1 MAIEHS
7 AGTSAA
13 RDFPAELPKTYDPGA
28 VEQKWYRFWE
38 EGGYFKP
45 RMVAGRRPFVIS
57 MPPPNVTGA
66 LHLGHAITAT
76 IEDIMI
82 RYHRM
87 AGDPTL
93 WVPGEDHAGI
103 ATQTVVER
111 LLAAEGT
118 DRHQLGRE
126 RFLERVWQW
135 VQTYKHRIQDQHR
148 RLGASCDWSRE
159 RFTMDEGLSKAVRE
173 VFVRLYEEG
182 LIYRG
187 ERIINWCPRCMSA
200 ISDLEVEHEDTPGK
214 LWYVRYPLKPVEP
227 PLGQQGDEAS
237 ITVAT
242 TRPETILGDTAV
254 AVNPR
259 DERYAGLVGRTA
271 ILPALGREIPIIAD
285 KAVDP
290 AFGTGA
296 VKVTPA
302 HDPTD
307 FEIGNRHDLP
317 RVQVIG
323 FDARMTAEAGPYAGQ
338 DRYEARQ
345 NLLADLERAGLLVK
359 AEDYTIPL
367 GHCSRCDTVI
377 EPLIS
382 KQWFIKML
390 PLATPAL
397 GAVRYGQVR
406 IVPERFTKIYT
417 DWLENIHDWNISRQ
431 LWWGHRI
438 PAWYCADC
446 AEMVVAREDPAS
458 CPRCGSARLEQD
470 PDVLDTWFS
479 SWLWP
484 FSTLGWPEDT
494 ADLRTFYPTSVM
506 ETGYDIIFFW
516 VARMIMAGIH
526 FLGTP
531 PFHTVYLH
539 GLIRDQYG
547 EKMSK
552 SKGNVVDPL
561 EVMDEYGTD
570 ALRFTLATS
579 STPGNDMKLVPD
591 RIVGNRNFANK
602 IWNAARFVL
611 LQTQAK
617 WGEDPGNEGSAS
629 DPGPEGPGPGM
640 DVAFQLG
647 DPGDE
652 WPEIANGVEESRR
665 ILALKDQGRDAGGR
679 SLLLQGEAVFDL
691 EALYRR
697 DGGSWTLA
705 DRWIVSRAQ
714 RLTREV
720 TRLIEEYQFG
730 EAGRQI
736 FEFFWSEYCDWYL
749 EIAKVQIQ
757 GEQDDPGPRGP
768 GQGDRR
774 RATADLL
781 RALLDRS
788 MRLLHPFMPF
798 VTEEVW
804 QHLYAGVRAR
814 PAEALIVA
822 PWPEASSAQEDAAA
836 EADFA
841 LLQTIITRIRDARAQ
856 MRVEPGRRI
865 PVILATGEQAGLLER
880 QGPLIAALARTQPPR
895 VEREMVTKPEQAMS
909 LLAGT
914 IAIYLPLAGM
924 IDLTK
929 EIARLDREI
938 GAAEQEIERGERMLA
953 NASFTSR
960 AKPEVVQKERE
971 KLEANRERLARL
983 REQRGELGDGR

>member
-1 MAIEHS
+1 MAIEHPV
-7 AGTSAA
+7 GTSST
-13 RDFPAELPKTYDPGA
+13 RDFKAELPKTYDPHA
-28 VEQKWYRFWE
+28 VEQKWYQFWE
-38 EGGYFKP
+38 EQGYFKP
-45 RMVAGRRPFVIS
+45 RMVEGRRPFVIS

-87 AGDPTL
+87 IGDPTL

-103 ATQTVVER
+103 ATQAVVER
-111 LLAAEGT
+111 LLASEGT

-126 RFLERVWQW
+126 RFLERVWDW

-159 RFTMDEGLSKAVRE
+159 RFTMDEGLSRAVRE

-214 LWYVRYPLKPVEP
+214 LWYVRYRLKPVEP
-227 PLGQQGDEAS
+227 ASSSTPSFRRETSTENQEQQSAEY
-237 ITVAT
+237 IVVAT

-254 AVNPR
+254 AVNPK
-259 DERYAGLVGRTA
+259 DSRYRALVGRTA
-271 ILPALGREIPIIAD
+271 ILPMLGREIPIIAD
-285 KAVDP
+285 EAVDP
-290 AFGTGA
+290 RFGTGA

-302 HDPTD
+302 HDPVD
-307 FEIGNRHDLP
+307 FEIGNRHNLP
-317 RVQVIG
+317 RIQVIG

-338 DRYEARQ
+338 DRYEAREH
-345 NLLADLERAGLLVK
+345 LLADLEHEGLLVK

-367 GHCSRCDTVI
+367 GRCSRCDTVV

-382 KQWFIKML
+382 KQWFVKME
-390 PLATPAL
+390 PLATPAI
-397 GAVRYGQVR
+397 GAVRYGLVR
-406 IVPERFTKIYT
+406 IVPERFTKIYL
-417 DWLENIHDWNISRQ
+417 DWLEHIHDWNISRQ

-438 PAWYCADC
+438 PAWYCSDC
-446 AEMVVAREDPAS
+446 GEMVVARADPLS
-458 CPRCGSARLEQD
+458 CRKCGSTRLEQD

-494 ADLRTFYPTSVM
+494 PDLRTFYPTSVL

-516 VARMIMAGIH
+516 VARMVMAGIH
-526 FLGTP
+526 FLGAP

-552 SKGNVVDPL
+552 SKGNVIDPL

-611 LQTQAK
+611 LQDLSPQHEQESAA
-617 WGEDPGNEGSAS
+617 EGTERPAREAAAIP
-629 DPGPEGPGPGM
+629 D
-640 DVAFQLG
+640 L
-647 DPGDE
+647 DE
-652 WPEIANGVEESRR
+652 
-665 ILALKDQGRDAGGR
+665 
-679 SLLLQGEAVFDL
+679 
-691 EALYRR
+691 LYYR
-697 DGGSWTLA
+697 DGESWTLA
-705 DRWIVSRAQ
+705 DRWIASRAQ

-749 EIAKVQIQ
+749 EIAKVQLQ
-757 GEQDDPGPRGP
+757 EGSE
-768 GQGDRR
+768 RR
-774 RATADLL
+774 QVTLDLL

-804 QHLYAGVRAR
+804 QHLYAGVHER
-814 PAEALIVA
+814 PAEALIIA
-822 PWPEASSAQEDAAA
+822 PWPVASPEQEDPAA
-836 EADFA
+836 EEAFT
-841 LLQTIITRIRDARAQ
+841 LLQEIITRIRDARAQ
-856 MRVEPGRRI
+856 MGVEPARRI
-865 PVILATGEQAGLLER
+865 PVILAAGDHAELLER
-880 QGPLIAALARTQPPR
+880 QGALIAFLARTQPPQ
-895 VEREMVTKPEQAMS
+895 VEREVTVKPEQAMS

-914 IAIYLPLAGM
+914 VEIYLPLAGM
-924 IDLTK
+924 IDITK
-929 EIARLDREI
+929 EIERLDQEIAATEREI
-938 GAAEQEIERGERMLA
+938 QRGERMLA
-953 NASFTSR
+953 NANFTGR
-960 AKPEVVQKERE
+960 AKPEVVHRERE
-971 KLEANRERLARL
+971 KLAANRERLARL
-983 REQRGELGDGR
+983 QERRAELSQGPVR